1 MYLMQ
6 GRYVS
11 TPENGDTRP
20 LLKEVEAFRI
30 VAEDLKNMG
39 PDCRNCRSELTVFA
53 QAEDIPRLAYRV
65 LATPA

>member
-1 MYLMQ
+1 MQ